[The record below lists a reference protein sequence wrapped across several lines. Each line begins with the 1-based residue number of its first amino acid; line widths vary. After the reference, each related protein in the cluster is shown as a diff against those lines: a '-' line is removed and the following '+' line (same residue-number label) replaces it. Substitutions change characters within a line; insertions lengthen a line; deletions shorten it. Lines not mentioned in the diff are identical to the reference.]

1 MAQMIYYSKSV
12 QIWWQRLIFHNSS
25 SFIELFILQPLF
37 HIYDNISMLWKYW
50 FVSHKHGLLFCCH
63 CNFTFTLSVS
73 EMRTKDL
80 VHRHIYAS
88 FTVSVSFCRMTV
100 FFFFFFCLWN
110 FTAPAASLYH
120 VLWSSLKKILKNIY
134 ISLKFCNIYLFTFK
148 NWIVNYITYNI
159 Y

>member
-25 SFIELFILQPLF
+25 SFMELFILQPLF

-100 FFFFFFCLWN
+100 FFFFLLFL
-110 FTAPAASLYH
+110 P
-120 VLWSSLKKILKNIY
+120 
-134 ISLKFCNIYLFTFK
+134 LKFHGTCSITVPCALIFFKKNSQEYL
-148 NWIVNYITYNI
+148 YIT
-159 Y
+159 